1 MGILLTAIWQ
11 YNQVKGRVAMKGL
24 NTITMFYRYPRIW
37 TPKEIDH
44 TYSAEWIKT
53 ERKLSNLISQDSA
66 FITTLLECIL
76 RNHKIFPCT
85 RLNIFCTDTTEA
97 FNDDLE
103 GRSRE
108 FVLYGSIC
116 EMQIEIDMEYPTFNE
131 EKKIEYLFNTLER
144 AFDKFCKRYSVD
156 YEPVKEALA
165 KVYDMVKQRKM
176 LGPYKIGSYKNIRQN
191 GIGAQ
196 LISYHSIKAY
206 HFFVVLSSPVIGKVE
221 IPFFETLPGGIHTIS
236 PLGKFYWKDDQT
248 LCLEPLGKDNPYS
261 SKENIEPD
269 QLLDVTK
276 YRLAHNLGKTK

>member
-1 MGILLTAIWQ
+1 
-11 YNQVKGRVAMKGL
+11 MKGL

-37 TPKEIDH
+37 TPKEIDY

-53 ERKLSNLISQDSA
+53 EKKLSALISQDSA
-66 FITTLLECIL
+66 FITTYLECVL
-76 RNHKIFPCT
+76 RKQKIFPCS
-85 RLNIFCTDTTEA
+85 RLNIFCTDTKDT
-97 FNDDLE
+97 FNGDLE
-103 GRSRE
+103 RHERE
-108 FVLYGSIC
+108 FVLGDSIC
-116 EMQIEIDMEYPTFNE
+116 NMLIEIDMAYPTFSE

-156 YEPVKEALA
+156 YEPVQEALS
-165 KVYDMVKQRKM
+165 KVYEMVKQRKM
-176 LGPYKIGSYKNIRQN
+176 LGPYKIVSYKNIRQN

-206 HFFVVLSSPVIGKVE
+206 HIFVLLSSPVIGKVE
-221 IPFFETLPGGIHTIS
+221 IPFFETLPGGINTIS

-261 SKENIEPD
+261 SKDNMEPD

-276 YRLAHNLGKTK
+276 YRLAHNLGKAK